1 MAHIHIW
8 SHSLLTSDDRSDLAS
23 YTELKKLGEERH
35 LVPAVQ
41 HAAQRLG
48 RRSNSRCVP
57 LEKRKE
63 FLLAWEQALEP
74 AQHNAI
80 NVALMG

>member
-41 HAAQRLG
+41 HAAQRFG
-48 RRSNSRCVP
+48 RRGNSRCMP

-63 FLLAWEQALEP
+63 FCSRGAGFGTS
-74 AQHNAI
+74 QHNAI